1 MTVAATGDWVQGRTT
16 RIGVLTMAMALV
28 GCPQK
33 TYYVGIT
40 LKNHCNHSVRATT
53 TYAYSNG
60 RYDRSSV
67 IGPLQSD
74 WVAMYRSPSRDIRHA
89 LWKDYTL
96 TIDGEGGSQTLG
108 RAEMLVMLDHA
119 RVEKGGSHSSTHE
132 ISYEPMCKPPP
143 S

>member
-1 MTVAATGDWVQGRTT
+1 MIAAATGDRVQRGVT
-16 RIGVLTMAMALV
+16 RIGVLAMALALA

-33 TYYVGIT
+33 TYFVGIT

-53 TYAYSNG
+53 TYAYSIG
-60 RYDRSSV
+60 SYDRSSV

-74 WVAMYRSPSRDIRHA
+74 WVARYRSPSRDIRTA

-108 RAEMLVMLDHA
+108 RSQMLAILDHA
-119 RVEKGGSHSSTHE
+119 KLEKDDRHVSTYE
-132 ISYEPMCKPPP
+132 VSYDPMCKPAAR
-143 S
+143 